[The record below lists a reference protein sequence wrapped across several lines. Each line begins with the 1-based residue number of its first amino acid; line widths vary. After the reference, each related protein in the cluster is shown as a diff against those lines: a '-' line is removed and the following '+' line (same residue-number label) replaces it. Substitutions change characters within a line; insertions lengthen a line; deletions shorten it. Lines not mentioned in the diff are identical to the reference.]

1 MCEGGLEN
9 TQTELSS
16 LATHAPIIA
25 VVAIAVIAIAIIT
38 IAIITIGVVTLHRVA
53 EQMQVGGHWQSIM
66 SSLPIT
72 VAKSSGANRDLHHAW
87 QCSADHCHA
96 RASNALAR

>member
-1 MCEGGLEN
+1 MCEGGLES

-25 VVAIAVIAIAIIT
+25 VIAIAIIT
-38 IAIITIGVVTLHRVA
+38 IAIITIAIITLHRVA
-53 EQMQVGGHWQSIM
+53 EQMQVGGHWQSNM

-72 VAKSSGANRDLHHAW
+72 VAKSSGANRHLHHAW
-87 QCSADHCHA
+87 QCIAGHCHA

>member
-25 VVAIAVIAIAIIT
+25 VVA

-87 QCSADHCHA
+87 QCIADHCHA